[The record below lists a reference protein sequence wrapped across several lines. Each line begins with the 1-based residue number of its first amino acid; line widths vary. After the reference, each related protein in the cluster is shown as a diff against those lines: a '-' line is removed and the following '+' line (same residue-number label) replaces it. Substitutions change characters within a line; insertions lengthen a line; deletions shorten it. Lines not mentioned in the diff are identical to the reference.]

1 LNVCTFLV
9 FFTLVLKHAEG
20 DYLPAAL
27 PPLTIRIPDNYPAVP
42 PDYVM
47 EDNQNSTFLLSVEKY
62 LGNQLTNMSVYSV
75 TQLLHIW
82 VIIDGV

>member
-1 LNVCTFLV
+1 M
-9 FFTLVLKHAEG
+9 
-20 DYLPAAL
+20 AL

-47 EDNQNSTFLLSVEKY
+47 EDSHNSMFLLNVEKY
-62 LGNQLTNMSVYSV
+62 LGNQLTNMSLYSV

-82 VIIDGV
+82 VIIDDGFMVCAIVFHHRSPVSVM